1 MLSLH
6 VWAALQVN
14 LREEELLS
22 LLSLAAVRLDASERR
37 LALTQQ
43 ACNPVEAATLA
54 ATHVVE
60 PATLCIQ
67 PRAHAAGKGL
77 LLPLTAHVALR
88 LDAALVHVRS
98 GLCIKGYRIA
108 PCTYTYMHMHKKA
121 IRMRQW

>member
-1 MLSLH
+1 M
-6 VWAALQVN
+6 QVN

-22 LLSLAAVRLDASERR
+22 LLSLAAVRLDAAERR

-43 ACNPVEAATLA
+43 ACDPVWVEAATLA
-54 ATHVVE
+54 AT
-60 PATLCIQ
+60 LCGRSCNPMHQ

-98 GLCIKGYRIA
+98 GLCIRGYHIA
-108 PCTYTYMHMHKKA
+108 PCTY
-121 IRMRQW
+121 